1 MNLPSKVNE
10 INYLKKEDKGCTL
23 YSYSKKNTIIIVAR
37 LDDFEIPHDFFVD
50 DKAINMINLLSPIKS
65 IKIDDNCMTI
75 KGAKGSYKARFIEGI
90 ITLPNLNFNDYVS
103 IEMDRLKIANK
114 FVSTKDTRPILTGV
128 NVNLNGNICAT
139 DSYMA
144 YRYISG
150 KTIEESK
157 SGKSITIHKS
167 FIDYIGSLFDKEVD
181 IYFNENTCMVS
192 KENVYYISRLL
203 SGIYPDIDRIY
214 NSVKKLTK
222 ITFDVKDLNEKLS
235 IASILDFSSDYCVIN
250 FKNNTLNVK
259 AENPYNAEINVDY
272 SNEYEFNIAMPRL
285 KAVLSNIQKN
295 EMVLDYEGTFKQLYV
310 EENRNEFVLLPMR
323 V

>member
-10 INYLKKEDKGCTL
+10 INYFKKEDKGCTL
-23 YSYSKKNTIIIVAR
+23 YSYSKKNTIIIVAK
-37 LDDFEIPHDFFVD
+37 LSDFDIPHDFFVD

-65 IKIDDNCMTI
+65 IKIDEICMAI
-75 KGAKGSYKARFIEGI
+75 KGAKGSYKARFIDGT
-90 ITLPNLNFNDYVS
+90 ITLPNLNFEECVRV
-103 IEMDRLKIANK
+103 EMDRLKIASK
-114 FVSTKDTRPILTGV
+114 FVSNKDTRPILTGV
-128 NVNLNGNICAT
+128 NINLNGNICAT

-150 KTIEESK
+150 RTIEENK
-157 SGKSITIHKS
+157 ANKSITIHKS

-214 NSVKKLTK
+214 NGVKKLTK

-235 IASILDFSSDYCVIN
+235 IASILDFSNDYCVIN
-250 FKNNTLNVK
+250 FKNNTLNAK

-272 SNEYEFNIAMPRL
+272 SNEYEFNIAMSRL